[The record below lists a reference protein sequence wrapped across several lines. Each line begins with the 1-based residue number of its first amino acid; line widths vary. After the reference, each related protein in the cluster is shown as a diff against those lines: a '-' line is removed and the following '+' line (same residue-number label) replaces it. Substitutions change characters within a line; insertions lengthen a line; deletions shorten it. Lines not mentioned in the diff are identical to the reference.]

1 MTRLAVIFFAF
12 AVLACGGQEAGTG
25 DTEAPPVS
33 TEGGAAPGETPT
45 PTVSVDP
52 QVASC
57 LDLVRRAQFQQALP
71 VCLAALDAEPDN
83 QEVSAAL
90 DKARSES
97 AKVADAQQAAEGA
110 AAGGASSLDDAKQGL
125 TDQITP

>member
-33 TEGGAAPGETPT
+33 TEGGAAPG
-45 PTVSVDP
+45 
-52 QVASC
+52 
-57 LDLVRRAQFQQALP
+57 AQFQQALP